1 MGEKGSRGSGVR
13 VGEAVGS
20 GPAKVGVGDG
30 MDGQIMGRLKVR
42 VK

>member
-13 VGEAVGS
+13 VGAVGS